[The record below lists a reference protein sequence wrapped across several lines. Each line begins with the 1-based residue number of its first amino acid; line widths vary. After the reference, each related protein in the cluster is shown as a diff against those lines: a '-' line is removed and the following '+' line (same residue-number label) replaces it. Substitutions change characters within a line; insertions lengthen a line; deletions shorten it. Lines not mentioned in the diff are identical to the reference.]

1 MAFQMG
7 GSAAELEPRHTLGSR
22 RRGRWAAAALFA
34 ASLASTALG
43 AGSARADNDTE
54 RATARALAAQ
64 GFKAI
69 NEQRWADAVDLFG
82 RAESLVHAPA
92 HLLYLGRAY
101 SHLGKLVAAHEA
113 YVKLTRETLAPNAP
127 HAAVKAQQ
135 DGTKELADLEGR
147 IPTLDI
153 SVTPSAPGLAVKID
167 DAAIAPAMVGTSIPI
182 DPGSHTVAATAD
194 GFATA
199 QRSVQIA
206 EASHGS
212 VALELKALPGRP
224 HEASQGPVVATS
236 DKASSPVFNTAPAAD
251 TGHGPSTLR
260 IVGYSAL
267 GLAVV
272 AAGAGVAFVVES
284 HDNVSK
290 GNALCGSMG
299 CPTADQSQIN
309 KYNDN
314 ATLFGQLAVT
324 AFIVAGASAAGGIAA
339 IVLSPAKSSSDTTA
353 SVWVGPGQMG
363 LRGTF

>member
-1 MAFQMG
+1 MAFHMG
-7 GSAAELEPRHTLGSR
+7 GSAAGREPHYAFGLR

-34 ASLASTALG
+34 ATLASASLG

-64 GFKAI
+64 GFRAI

-194 GFATA
+194 GFAPA

-206 EASHGS
+206 EGSHGS
-212 VALELKALPGRP
+212 LALELKALPGRP
-224 HEASQGPVVATS
+224 HETPPAIATS
-236 DKASSPVFNTAPAAD
+236 DKPSSPVFNTAPAAD
-251 TGHGPSTLR
+251 TGHGPGTLR

-299 CPTADQSQIN
+299 CPTADQSQID

-339 IVLSPAKSSSDTTA
+339 IVLSPAKSSSDATA